1 MAELV
6 WDKVDE
12 RTYETGVDHGVLYLR
27 DANGAYSNGYV
38 WNGLVSVSESP
49 TGAEPTAMYADN
61 IKYLN
66 LISAE
71 EFAATVEAFTYPD
84 EFAACEGSIEPEVG
98 VAIGQQNRETFG
110 LSYRTKIGNAITP
123 DLGHKIHLIYGAIA
137 APTERGYQTVNES
150 PEAITFSWELS
161 TTPVEVPGFKPTA
174 TVTIDTTK
182 TDATTLGLLTSI
194 LYGTQT
200 NEPRLP
206 LPSEIFELFGSPI
219 GG

>member
-12 RTYETGVDHGVLYLR
+12 RIYETGVDHGVLYLR
-27 DANGAYSNGYV
+27 DAEGDYSNGYV

-71 EFAATVEAFTYPD
+71 EFAATIEAFTYPD
-84 EFAACEGSIEPEVG
+84 EFAACEGSVEPEVG
-98 VAIGQQNRETFG
+98 VSIGQQNRETFG
-110 LSYRTKIGNAITP
+110 LAYRTKIGSALDP

-174 TVTIDTTK
+174 TITIDTTK
-182 TDATTLGLLTSI
+182 VDSVALGLLTSI
-194 LYGTQT
+194 LYGTET

-206 LPSEIFELFGSPI
+206 LPSEIFELFGT
-219 GG
+219 GV